1 MFFQPRIFISSL
13 LKGKLET
20 REEIKKILEDC
31 GATVLMYEKNLTPSI
46 NNYTYRKDVL
56 EADFIIVILD
66 EKYGAITP
74 SGYSGTEE
82 EYRLATD
89 NKRNVHV
96 YIKNVDDK
104 ELDDR
109 QREFLDKIKSSGVSY
124 YLYKDESD
132 LVVRIKGSM
141 MSISKEIA
149 VSKLSKNDI
158 DSKLLTKIAFEHDY
172 EIAIGISAI
181 YETFFRIISEGYE
194 DYLYSDI
201 ALSFFESLYYW
212 IESNKFLFNDFEF
225 YNRCFESLQTI
236 KECIHQ
242 HAIDFVTVGTSREYT
257 VPKKGI
263 IEVSR
268 CQINNPKAGIDTVWY
283 EQKIKDFY
291 SKFKLFIDY
300 IKEKRYLVDTY
311 VVD

>member
-1 MFFQPRIFISSL
+1 MKFLEFEEVSVKEQSAMTEPHSHEFYELYFL
-13 LKGKLET
+13 LDGE
-20 REEIKKILEDC
+20 
-31 GATVLMYEKNLTPSI
+31 
-46 NNYTYRKDVL
+46 
-56 EADFIIVILD
+56 
-66 EKYGAITP
+66 
-74 SGYSGTEE
+74 
-82 EYRLATD
+82 
-89 NKRNVHV
+89 
-96 YIKNVDDK
+96 
-104 ELDDR
+104 
-109 QREFLDKIKSSGVSY
+109 REFFVENKMFKVSKNTIVVVPPFS
-124 YLYKDESD
+124 LHKTEGGPYKRVNINISPELLSPFHNDF
-132 LVVRIKGSM
+132 LM
-141 MSISKEIA
+141 NISKEIA

-181 YETFFRIISEGYE
+181 YETFCRIIREGYE

-212 IESNKFLFNDFEF
+212 IESNKFLFNDFAF

-236 KECIHQ
+236 KEFIHQ